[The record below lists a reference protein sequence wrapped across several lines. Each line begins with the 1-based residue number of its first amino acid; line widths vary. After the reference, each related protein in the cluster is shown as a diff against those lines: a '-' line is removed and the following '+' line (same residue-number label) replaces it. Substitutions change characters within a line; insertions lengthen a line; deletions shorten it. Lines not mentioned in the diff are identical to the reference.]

1 MKIFPFV
8 AAAVLAAGP
17 GCTLAAAQEGAQREI
32 TYGEAEYF
40 NSCAV
45 CHGLEGR
52 GDGILAT
59 ELKTPPAD
67 LTLLSSRNGGA
78 FPYWLVYSVIDGRHI
93 VPGHGERDMP
103 VWGRHFIEDDAARF
117 GPREGEMVT
126 SERIHELASYIET
139 LQR

>member
-1 MKIFPFV
+1 MKIFPI
-8 AAAVLAAGP
+8 AAALAVLL
-17 GCTLAAAQEGAQREI
+17 GCVPAFAQQEARREV

-45 CHGLEGR
+45 CHGLEGL
-52 GDGILAT
+52 GDGVLAAQ
-59 ELKTPPAD
+59 LRTPPSD
-67 LTLLSSRNGGA
+67 LSLLSSRNGGA

-103 VWGRHFIEDDAARF
+103 VWGRQFIEEDAARF
-117 GPREGEMVT
+117 GEREGEMIT
-126 SERIHELASYIET
+126 SERIHELASYIES

>member
-1 MKIFPFV
+1 MKIFPI
-8 AAAVLAAGP
+8 AAALAVGL
-17 GCTLAAAQEGAQREI
+17 GCTSVAAQEEAQREI

-52 GDGILAT
+52 GDGILAP
-59 ELKTPPAD
+59 ELKTPPTD
-67 LTLLSSRNGGA
+67 LTLLSARNGGA
-78 FPYWLVYSVIDGRHI
+78 FPYWLVYSTIDGRHV

-103 VWGRHFIEDDAARF
+103 VWGRQFIEGDAARF
-117 GPREGEMVT
+117 GPREGEMIT
-126 SERIHELASYIET
+126 SERIHELASYIES